1 MSAERDWYE
10 EMREEYWKEM
20 KEAKEKR
27 IKENLDK
34 ISLSN
39 NAPEWMKREA
49 ALHWY
54 PDID

>member
-10 EMREEYWKEM
+10 QMREEFIQERKT
-20 KEAKEKR
+20 AQEK
-27 IKENLDK
+27 IIQENMNR

-39 NAPEWMKREA
+39 NAPDWMKREA

-54 PDID
+54 PDVD

>member
-10 EMREEYWKEM
+10 EMREEFIQERKI
-20 KEAKEKR
+20 AQEK
-27 IKENLDK
+27 IIQENMDK
-34 ISLSN
+34 INLLY

-54 PDID
+54 PDVD